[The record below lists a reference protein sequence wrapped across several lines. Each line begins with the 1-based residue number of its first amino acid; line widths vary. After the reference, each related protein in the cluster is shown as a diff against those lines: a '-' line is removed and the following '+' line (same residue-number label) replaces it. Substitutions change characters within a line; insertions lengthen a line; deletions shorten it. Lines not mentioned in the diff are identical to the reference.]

1 MFHTKGEAK
10 PHLITSRP
18 IKNEGVKTKN
28 GKSIPEQVESYFF
41 FYYRPEFERVKQK
54 KEAVCIRDGR
64 RRI

>member
-41 FYYRPEFERVKQK
+41 FITAPSL
-54 KEAVCIRDGR
+54 KE
-64 RRI
+64 